1 MSRTLPQHVSTIKQQ
16 RGSTKICVVWEREPQ
31 QRIIY
36 FSFATQRCWH
46 TLYWGLGV
54 APAILRNSSWI
65 LSLFLKRRLPRCR
78 PDCIKSLLNKIFK
91 QPAKENTPLYVCKS
105 LRTLHGRG
113 AWKLGRLW
121 TRDDHDNPTSAA
133 HIGYHVNFTRYVI
146 LTVHMLCHIVKRESC
161 DRFGKKVQNGKVGTV
176 ILLLCFTVRLR
187 VMIVK
192 MQ

>member
-1 MSRTLPQHVSTIKQQ
+1 M
-16 RGSTKICVVWEREPQ
+16 
-31 QRIIY
+31 
-36 FSFATQRCWH
+36 
-46 TLYWGLGV
+46 
-54 APAILRNSSWI
+54 
-65 LSLFLKRRLPRCR
+65 SLFLKRRLPRCR

-91 QPAKENTPLYVCKS
+91 QAAKENTPLYVCKS
-105 LRTLHGRG
+105 LRTLHGRRG
-113 AWKLGRLW
+113 LETRQTLNS
-121 TRDDHDNPTSAA
+121 RDDHDNPTSAA

-161 DRFGKKVQNGKVGTV
+161 NRFGKKVQNGKVGTV

>member
-1 MSRTLPQHVSTIKQQ
+1 M
-16 RGSTKICVVWEREPQ
+16 
-31 QRIIY
+31 
-36 FSFATQRCWH
+36 
-46 TLYWGLGV
+46 
-54 APAILRNSSWI
+54 
-65 LSLFLKRRLPRCR
+65 SLFLKRRLPRCR

-161 DRFGKKVQNGKVGTV
+161 DRFGKKVQNGKAGTV
-176 ILLLCFTVRLR
+176 N
-187 VMIVK
+187 IVTLFHCTPSGNDSK
-192 MQ
+192 NAIKIHRDLNSDSWIQSPEC